1 MCLCLDENSGNV
13 YSRIN
18 YLKFYFRKRYEKVEK
33 EFVEVKMDLY
43 RKMERKDLLIEYLY
57 IIIRENEL
65 RKVKKFEE
73 FMVKF
78 NVGNDVGFLV

>member
-1 MCLCLDENSGNV
+1 
-13 YSRIN
+13 
-18 YLKFYFRKRYEKVEK
+18 
-33 EFVEVKMDLY
+33 MDLY